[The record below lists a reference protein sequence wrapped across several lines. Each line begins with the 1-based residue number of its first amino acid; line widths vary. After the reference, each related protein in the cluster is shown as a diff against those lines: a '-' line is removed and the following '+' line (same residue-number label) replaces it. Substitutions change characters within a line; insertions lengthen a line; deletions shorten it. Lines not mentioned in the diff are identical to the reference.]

1 MSDLRAQDV
10 TTDPRSDSE
19 PLESDKSLSELFGQ
33 LSHDVGDLVGAQVE
47 LAKVELREEARDAGR
62 SAGMFAG
69 AGVAGVLALLLLSM
83 AAAWGLA
90 EVVPEGVGFAIVGAA
105 WAIAALVLFVVARRR
120 MREIEA
126 VPETR
131 ESVKEDVQ
139 WARQQMS

>member
-1 MSDLRAQDV
+1 MADIRAERVPTQV
-10 TTDPRSDSE
+10 HPETE
-19 PLESDKSLSELFGQ
+19 PLDADKSLSELFGQ
-33 LSHDVGDLVGAQVE
+33 LTHDVGDLVGAQVE
-47 LAKVELREEARDAGR
+47 LAKVELREEARDASR

-69 AGVAGVLALLLLSM
+69 AGVAGLLALLLLSM

-90 EVVPEGVGFAIVGAA
+90 EVVPEGVAFAVVGAV
-105 WAIAALVLFVVARRR
+105 WTIAAVVLFVAARNRV
-120 MREIEA
+120 REIEA